1 MMNKYIKDNQIINA
15 TEKAYKVIYKS
26 QGYIP
31 YQEVETN
38 KIDTN
43 NDAIKDLTKMKKEE
57 LMLVALENEIQIPED
72 VKKEELIKLIKE
84 KLEKKEEANE

>member
-1 MMNKYIKDNQIINA
+1 MNKYIKDNQIINA

-38 KIDTN
+38 KIETN

>member
-38 KIDTN
+38 KIETN